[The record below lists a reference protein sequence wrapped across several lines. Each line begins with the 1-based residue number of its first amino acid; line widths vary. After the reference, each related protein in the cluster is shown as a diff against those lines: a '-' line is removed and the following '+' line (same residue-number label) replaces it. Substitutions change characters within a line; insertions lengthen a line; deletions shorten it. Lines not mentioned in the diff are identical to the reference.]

1 MRHPVSS
8 TLALLLAAGLAA
20 LPASAAQA
28 QQSGAAGTPTQAGG
42 GSASADSRSTTGA
55 GDTTASAAG
64 KAQPSGSQK
73 RGSQGGDSQ
82 SSDSQSSDSA
92 QSKTEQGG
100 SGEAMDTAGKA
111 SGDSAPE
118 QKAVDKAAAGADQR
132 HGFSGLVLGVQPVR
146 INADG
151 DAHLLGRVLL
161 DDGRMALVNFGNLE
175 DLMKDQHSAST
186 SGGQSNRGP
195 VRSGQRIAGTG
206 TLDRQGGEPMLVLEQ
221 WRLIGH
227 PASAGRPPMS
237 MHPQVPGRQGMA
249 MSPRRANRP
258 GHMQHP
264 SWVQQPDRR
273 SGMTRGMAEG
283 MRTGDGRMPGRHGMA
298 AAPSGVGDTANNES
312 MTTHMH
318 VMLTGTVLGIGSD
331 GDGDAPAE
339 GNAQSPNQQSQ
350 SAQAGKA
357 PRRIRVSGHEGMEVV
372 ADLGSS
378 KVARELSL
386 AHGDQVVL
394 YGEAGMEE
402 GEPMLMTHYAA
413 KLVALP
419 RADDAEQQAPASG
432 PQATQSGVNGRP
444 STAGRWPT
452 RGTPKSVITGDES

>member
-20 LPASAAQA
+20 LPASAAQAQA

-264 SWVQQPDRR
+264 SWAGQPGQQAAMSTDGGQMQRR
-273 SGMTRGMAEG
+273 PGMAN
-283 MRTGDGRMPGRHGMA
+283 
-298 AAPSGVGDTANNES
+298 APSVSGRGAGDRS
-312 MTTHMH
+312 MTTDMDL
-318 VMLTGTVLGIGSD
+318 MLTGTVLGIGTD
-331 GDGDAPAE
+331 DAGDAQAQAAPA
-339 GNAQSPNQQSQ
+339 GQSQ
-350 SAQAGKA
+350 QTAQPQKA
-357 PRRIRVSGHEGMEVV
+357 PRRIRVSGPQGMEVV

-386 AHGDQVVL
+386 AQGDQVVL
-394 YGEAGMEE
+394 YGEAGMEQ
-402 GEPMLMTHYAA
+402 GQRVLMTHYVA

-419 RADDAEQQAPASG
+419 RRGDAGKQGPASG
-432 PQATQSGVNGRP
+432 QQATQTGTDGRP
-444 STAGRWPT
+444 TTTAGVWPE
-452 RGTPKSVITGDES
+452 RGTPRSVITNDGS